1 MTVQDVLELS
11 PRLEQ
16 GFAAAVLL
24 GIVLLGVMAVGRS
37 GRERSPVV
45 LGRAELAWL
54 GVIVAGAA
62 FTRLVGARS
71 WLTVPFSFS
80 ELTPLY
86 VADMIDRGTLW
97 QEVLARFTQY
107 QAGSI
112 DKSATVLPVAA
123 SFQLVLGPSL
133 HLPVLIGA
141 VYGVAAV
148 VLAWLLGRSAVGPS
162 FGLVFAA
169 LLAASPLQI
178 VWSRLG
184 GIHGTSVAHVLLTLW
199 CAHLAGRRR
208 SLVLAIVAGVVV
220 WATLYQYYAARVAI
234 PLAFV
239 FLVAGLRDGHA
250 SLGRGVSILAATVLT
265 LVAIYAAARPAG
277 FKETVWPSVT
287 GYVGNRGA
295 RTMADVVRESVA
307 PMVAE
312 APTTF
317 RRYFRAARVVA
328 EPDTPAIRWGMRFGG
343 LCFAPVALLGAI
355 GVLRALRRR
364 RTEWPWLLF
373 AAAGLAV
380 PLLSVTTARRFV
392 VFDAAWCALAASGLL
407 AILHSP
413 LCRAL
418 SGRAL
423 VALAAVVLALATGW
437 SFATV
442 VVLHGVVGPRHF
454 QPIPFGESGLGDGLT
469 CRRCMEAALEIR
481 DDVARN
487 RVVVLFD
494 TDLMRENPTIPG
506 GLPLYGRLAALEAG
520 RPKSFV
526 EFYPLMANR
535 VVPPLERGR
544 YFDPTSE
551 TFATHAIARIDD
563 ARPEAIVWHFERPT
577 QWELWLADRL
587 VAAGGVATTFATP
600 LSTIPGVRVT
610 TPWSARDG
618 AYDVLREL
626 AAVNEPQCVTLR
638 EVGRTTRPFP
648 LLAVTGPEAASAT
661 DLPHWTVATWSQV
674 ALDDF
679 LADSGFPSGLA
690 VDGGAG
696 RIDLLDQAGNHT
708 VYEIASTSRTVHP
721 TALTNVGL
729 GCAVRA
735 GSAWWAVY
743 PTTGAL
749 RTTDPAEGS
758 LPAGRWTGIANDGA
772 DRIVLAS
779 ADQQLVVFDVAD
791 RHEVRRFPVVVSPS
805 RRATVGECALLAAGS
820 EWYAT
825 ANPLTGQLTAYD
837 RDGHRLGSVDATRL
851 HPTLGPLSGLAASGP
866 YLGIAQGGLVT
877 TVRIDVARE
886 CLGPAAAGGR
896 RVVR

>member
-1 MTVQDVLELS
+1 MTAQDVLELS

-16 GFAAAVLL
+16 GLTAATSFAIVLL
-24 GIVLLGVMAVGRS
+24 GILAAVRPA
-37 GRERSPVV
+37 RKRAPVV
-45 LGRAELAWL
+45 LGRAEVAWL
-54 GVIVAGAA
+54 GVIVAVAA
-62 FTRLVGARS
+62 FTRLVGART

-97 QEVLARFTQY
+97 QEMIARFTQY

-112 DKSATVLPVAA
+112 DKSATILPVAA
-123 SFQLVLGPSL
+123 TFQLVLGPSL
-133 HLPVLIGA
+133 HLPVLVGA
-141 VYGVAAV
+141 FYGVTAV
-148 VLAWLLGRSAVGPS
+148 LLAWLLGRSAVGPS

-169 LLAASPLQI
+169 LLAASPLQL

-184 GIHGTSVAHVLLTLW
+184 GIHNTSVAHALLTLW
-199 CAHLAGRRR
+199 CAYLAGRRR

-220 WATLYQYYAARVAI
+220 WGTLYQYYAARVAI

-250 SLGRGVSILAATVLT
+250 SVGRAVSLLAVTMLT
-265 LVAIYAAARPAG
+265 LVAIYVAARPTG
-277 FKETVWPSVT
+277 FKETIWPSFS
-287 GYVGNRGA
+287 GYVGNRGE
-295 RTMADVVRESVA
+295 RTIADAVRQSVV

-312 APTTF
+312 APTTL
-317 RRYFRAARVVA
+317 RRYFRAERAVA

-355 GVLRALRRR
+355 GVLRALWRC

-380 PLLSVTTARRFV
+380 PLLSMTTARRFV
-392 VFDAAWCALAASGLL
+392 IFDAAWCALAASGLL

-469 CRRCMEAALEIR
+469 CRRCMEAAWEIR
-481 DDVARN
+481 DDVAHD

-520 RPKSFV
+520 RPKDFL

-535 VVPPLERGR
+535 TVPPLERGR
-544 YFDPTSE
+544 YFDPTTE
-551 TFATHAIARIDD
+551 TFAAYVIARIDD
-563 ARPEAIVWHFERPT
+563 ARPDAIVWHFERPT

-610 TPWSARDG
+610 TPWAAREG
-618 AYDVLREL
+618 VYDVLRDL
-626 AAVNEPQCVTLR
+626 AAVNEPRCVTLE
-638 EVGRTTRPFP
+638 EVGRTSHPFP
-648 LLAVTGPEAASAT
+648 LLAVTGPEVASAT
-661 DLPHWTVATWSQV
+661 GLPHWTVATWSQI

-679 LADSGFPSGLA
+679 GADSGFPSGLA
-690 VDGGAG
+690 VEGGAG
-696 RIDLLDQAGNHT
+696 RIDALDQVGNHV
-708 VYEIASTSRTVHP
+708 VYEIASKSRTLHP

-729 GCAVRA
+729 GCAVRTA
-735 GSAWWAVY
+735 SAWWAVY

-758 LPAGRWTGIANDGA
+758 LPAGRWTGIANDGP

-779 ADQQLVVFDVAD
+779 ADQQLVVFDLAA
-791 RHEVRRFPVVVSPS
+791 RREVRRFPAVVSPS
-805 RRATVGECALLAAGS
+805 RRVGVGECSLVAAGS

-851 HPTLGPLSGLAASGP
+851 HPTLGPLSVLAASGP

-877 TVRIDVARE
+877 TVRIDVAQD
-886 CLGPAAAGGR
+886 CLGPAAAGAR
-896 RVVR
+896 R